1 MAVKRSCKIRNH
13 WKGKSSH
20 NRYCSPPRVHTLRK
34 KAVPEN
40 NGNSN
45 QKARRYMHL
54 ELQPAQGS
62 ELQNRDY
69 CSKSGDYKEY
79 GALTVT
85 DQKEVDRKNHVVNVM
100 KDWMTLSK
108 DEFESKWP
116 YEALHWRRKLME
128 WEAGQTMR
136 SEVWDSELRQK
147 NIWIWGPPGTGKS
160 RWARSQAPNQCYCKL
175 INKWWG
181 GYEARYHKV
190 VLMEDYPI
198 DGKFL
203 TQQMKLWSDRYVF
216 IAETKGGQSQID
228 PRRLFFIVTANHSM
242 EEVFEGEDLNALKR
256 RFTEVE
262 ISTNQDIYLNTV
274 LDFKILKGF

>member
-1 MAVKRSCKIRNH
+1 
-13 WKGKSSH
+13 
-20 NRYCSPPRVHTLRK
+20 
-34 KAVPEN
+34 
-40 NGNSN
+40 
-45 QKARRYMHL
+45 MHL

-85 DQKEVDRKNHVVNVM
+85 DQKEVDRKSHVVNVM

-175 INKWWG
+175 INKQWG

-228 PRRLFFIVTANHSM
+228 PGRLFFIVTANHSM